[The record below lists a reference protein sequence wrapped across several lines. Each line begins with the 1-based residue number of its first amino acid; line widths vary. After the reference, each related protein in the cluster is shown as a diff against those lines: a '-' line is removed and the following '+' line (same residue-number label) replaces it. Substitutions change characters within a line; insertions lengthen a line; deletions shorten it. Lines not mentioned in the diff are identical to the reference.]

1 MHGYNNAV
9 CSTWKE
15 PEKDD
20 AMTAAGQNLEK
31 WLFYFD
37 RFNNHELSSRLDQ
50 ELVERAE
57 EKVTEVQKSSDLSW
71 IEVRDYSLPFE
82 VGGGSDWCCVQAT
95 FMQTAVD
102 ELTKCRRTLKWS
114 YAMAYFLV
122 AGNQKQI
129 FEDIQA

>member
-1 MHGYNNAV
+1 MQNWDVHGYNNAV
-9 CSTWKE
+9 CNTWKE

-57 EKVTEVQKSSDLSW
+57 EKVTEVQKSSNLSW
-71 IEVRDYSLPFE
+71 IEVRVSLYGWGYKFTDA
-82 VGGGSDWCCVQAT
+82 G
-95 FMQTAVD
+95 
-102 ELTKCRRTLKWS
+102 R
-114 YAMAYFLV
+114 
-122 AGNQKQI
+122 AGNLHA
-129 FEDIQA
+129 DRGG